1 MAKNPN
7 QPKLPTF
14 EGNSVNKAA
23 VRITNAGDGLSA
35 ALDVE
40 PKAYQI
46 GEEVSF
52 VLTGTV
58 TQINHSQKDEDGPIV
73 RLHTIK
79 ASGVTEVEQDLAYKL
94 LTSAREEIERKKAEL
109 DGQTRMEDEDAA
121 ADREARDGT
130 DSPNEIAAAAAKRAR
145 GGTS

>member
-1 MAKNPN
+1 MAKST
-7 QPKLPTF
+7 QPTLPTF
-14 EGNSVNKAA
+14 EGNAVKKAA

-46 GEEVSF
+46 GERVSF

-73 RLHTIK
+73 RLHTVKSI
-79 ASGVTEVEQDLAYKL
+79 GVTEIEDELAEKL
-94 LTSAREEIERKKAEL
+94 LTASAEEVERKKAER
-109 DGQTRMEDEDAA
+109 DGQTRMGNEDAA
-121 ADREARDGT
+121 EDRERRDGI
-130 DSPNEIAAAAAKRAR
+130 DSPNDIAAAAAKRAKAGER
-145 GGTS
+145 